1 MLNLYVDFDGCPVK
15 QEIFRVAERY
25 GLQVTLVANSWS
37 QVPACD
43 WISLVV
49 VKDHLNAADDWIA
62 ENAAEDDIVIT
73 ADVPLASRCLANSAR
88 VLGPKGRAF
97 TDETIGDALASR
109 ELMSH
114 LRETGT
120 ITGGPAPF
128 APKDRSMFLQ
138 KLDETIQAIRR
149 KTNN

>member
-1 MLNLYVDFDGCPVK
+1 MLHLYVDADGCPVK
-15 QEIFRVAERY
+15 QEVFRVAERY
-25 GLQVTLVANSWS
+25 GLQVTLVANAWV
-37 QVPACD
+37 QAPTCD
-43 WISLVV
+43 WIAVVV

-62 ENAAEDDIVIT
+62 EHAAEDDIVIT
-73 ADVPLASRCLANSAR
+73 ADVPLASRCLAKNAR

-97 TDETIGDALASR
+97 TDDTIGDALASR

-138 KLDETIQAIRR
+138 KLDETIQAVRR
-149 KTNN
+149 KKR